1 MLRYEAH
8 LPTMPAG
15 TDIASQKLTVSH
27 GETSEDITLGVDDT
41 TAQFL
46 VPQDVDVTLSLVYID
61 DAANV
66 SPPSVQTFHS
76 NDTVPPDAPGPFGEI
91 TLLGEE

>member
-8 LPTMPAG
+8 LPTMPTG

-27 GETSEDITLGVDDT
+27 GETTEDIALGVDDT

-46 VPQDVDVTLSLVYID
+46 VPQDADVTLSLVYVD
-61 DAANV
+61 DAGNV
-66 SPPSVQTFHS
+66 SPPSTQTFHS
-76 NDTVPPDAPGPFGEI
+76 NDTIPPDAPGAFGEI